1 MRSRFRA
8 FIDYMRFVY
17 GSEWPYAVGLFSSLL
32 AIIISTLE
40 QEISRDIVLAA
51 GSAGA
56 LITSVLLLYDSLNLY
71 HRWAGA
77 VLRFGGIRDS
87 EAYFSGTQWHNSVDN
102 EDTND
107 GFVDLVGSG
116 DGVTVERIWRDAAV
130 DRVLWDNVTKNPDPK
145 ADAHQA
151 QLELRRTRYILPDSL
166 KDIAPRALRATSGGS
181 DGEFRNRR
189 PIWFNGKLARLMT
202 EPTAHGLASSTLGM
216 QAVSFYDGQSSN
228 ELWSWTQ
235 VRIGLAETNLFKSLA
250 RFVTDRFRKLRHRRA
265 ARRSVPE
272 LANGSRSV
280 AHDYAVDST
289 GKILS
294 LSDARMANIVG
305 ISLLA
310 ITADGQVLFVRQT
323 ERNSVLPKGFAASS
337 SGSLDWADAKKVQS
351 RAHARRGTVLLRDVL
366 FEGMLRE
373 LFEESQVH
381 RSEVIDDSRYVT
393 GYFRWLRRG
402 AKPEFTGIVRLTV
415 TLAELNGRRVKG
427 TEKNYTAGR
436 FAVPVSLLQQ
446 AAGGWTQNQPEL
458 YEALHAQLPEYQRPT
473 VGHRIPIGVS
483 SMATWCAAADFLD
496 AHPSYLSDLQLFKP
510 PHDRS

>member
-8 FIDYMRFVY
+8 LIDYLRFVY

-32 AIIISTLE
+32 AVVISTLE
-40 QEISRDIVLAA
+40 REISRDVVLVA
-51 GSAGA
+51 GSTGA

-71 HRWAGA
+71 HRWSGA

-87 EAYFSGTQWHNSVDN
+87 DNYFSGTQWHSSVDS
-102 EDTND
+102 DDDND
-107 GFVDLVGSG
+107 GFVELVGSG
-116 DGVTVERIWRDAAV
+116 DGETVERIWRDAAV
-130 DRVLWDNVTKNPDPK
+130 DRALWDDAAKS
-145 ADAHQA
+145 ADQNADIHQA
-151 QLELRRTRYILPDSL
+151 RIELRRTRYILPDSL

-181 DGEFRNRR
+181 DGEFRDRR

-202 EPTAHGLASSTLGM
+202 EPTVHGLATSPLGI

-235 VRIGLAETNLFKSLA
+235 VRIGLAETNLFKSLV
-250 RFVTDRFRKLRHRRA
+250 RFLADRFKKLRRRKA
-265 ARRSVPE
+265 TRRSGLD
-272 LANGSRSV
+272 LAEGTRSV

-289 GKILS
+289 GKILG

-323 ERNSVLPKGFAASS
+323 ERNSVLPRGFAASS

-351 RAHARRGTVLLRDVL
+351 RAHARGQNVLLRDVL

-373 LFEESQVH
+373 LYEESQVH
-381 RSEVIDDSRYVT
+381 RSEVIHESRYLT

-402 AKPEFTGIVRLTV
+402 AKPEFTGIVRLSV
-415 TLAELNGRRVKG
+415 TLAELNERKVKG
-427 TEKNYTAGR
+427 SEKNYTAGR
-436 FAVPVSLLQQ
+436 FAVPVGLLEQ
-446 AAGGWTQNQPEL
+446 AAKSWTQDQPAL
-458 YEALHAQLPEYQRPT
+458 YDALHAQLPADQQPSP
-473 VGHRIPIGVS
+473 GHRIPIGVS
-483 SMATWCAAADFLD
+483 SMATWCAAADFLETN
-496 AHPSYLSDLQLFKP
+496 PTYLSNVDEPQP
-510 PHDRS
+510 RHP